1 MTHFFRLRAAVGLCA
16 AFARWRQ
23 TVLCL
28 LCLGFATL
36 PAQAQQVHANLPRHP
51 LEDKALEQPIDALS
65 EIEKALVTAPEGS
78 LDRVTLLLA
87 KANAC
92 RVLANW
98 ECQRDAGQEAAA
110 EAEKIDQTLLAVRGQ
125 IAEARGR
132 FAIQDFARGEQTLGS
147 ARAKLEKVPDAELLA
162 DIYLAMS
169 SMSDRI
175 GKHALAIESAEKG
188 LAALGKLK
196 SPGIEARLWRNLARS
211 RGFLGDNEQA
221 RAALSNAR
229 AVIETM
235 RDPKLAA
242 ELDLELARLA
252 RSRGDS
258 AEQVAAG
265 SRILGLADTL
275 KNSQLEGL
283 GQEVLGLAAMD
294 MGNWEEAI
302 TRLRMA
308 FRSFD
313 SLRLERDALRV
324 LRDLVRLEADH
335 GNDPDATRRRVREL
349 IEREKDLDRQERAQA
364 GEDFDAQLKYA
375 QQNFEL
381 QRLEAEAA
389 LAKAR
394 EQSAD
399 DRDRLNLALLALA
412 GVGLLS
418 LSVLFVQ
425 QRRSNRTLADALAQ
439 KQRSEAAL
447 EASERLLRNI
457 SDQTPALI
465 AYLDKECRYQF
476 VNAHYRSVFK
486 TDPNNMLGH
495 SVEAMRTPEL
505 YAQIK
510 PHIDKVLAGERADF
524 ESSGVD
530 DAGVERFFRVSYVP
544 DRAPD
549 GSVRGFYSLAFD
561 VTPMK
566 MAERQ
571 LEELSRTDALT
582 SLPNRRWF
590 DLSLRTALSRNL
602 RQHSGL
608 ALLYLD
614 IDHFKQINDRYGHS
628 AGDQVIREFAQRL
641 RANVRA
647 EDLVARIGGD
657 EFVILAE
664 DCDSVA
670 AATQIAQKLLKA
682 MEAPMQ
688 IDIYTIRCHTSIGI
702 AWLQNVDDSNVAIKL
717 ADDAL
722 YAAKAAGR
730 NTFAVAGQ

>member
-1 MTHFFRLRAAVGLCA
+1 MTHLSRLRIAAGLRA
-16 AFARWRQ
+16 GVRSWRRS
-23 TVLCL
+23 VVAL
-28 LCLGFATL
+28 LLILVSLQGL
-36 PAQAQQVHANLPRHP
+36 AQQVHSNLPRHP
-51 LEDKALEQPIDALS
+51 LEDKALEQPIEALS
-65 EIEKALVTAPEGS
+65 EIEKALVAAPPGS
-78 LDRVTLLLA
+78 LEQVTLLLA

-98 ECQRDAGQEAAA
+98 ECQRDAGLQAA
-110 EAEKIDQTLLAVRGQ
+110 EAADAIGQTLLAVRGQ

-132 FAIQDFARGEQTLGS
+132 FAIQDFARGEQVLGS
-147 ARAKLEKVPDAELLA
+147 ARAKLERVPDAELLA

-188 LAALGKLK
+188 LKALGNVK

-221 RAALSNAR
+221 RAALSNGR

-252 RSRGDS
+252 RSRGDA
-258 AEQVAAG
+258 AEQVSAG
-265 SRILGLADTL
+265 TRILGLADKL

-294 MGNWEEAI
+294 LGNWNEAI
-302 TRLRMA
+302 TRLRLA
-308 FRSFD
+308 YRSFD
-313 SLRLERDALRV
+313 SLKLERDALRV

-335 GNDPDATRRRVREL
+335 GHDYDTTRRLVHEL
-349 IEREKDLDRQERAQA
+349 IERERDLDRQERAQA

-394 EQSAD
+394 EQSSE
-399 DRDRLNLALLALA
+399 DRERLNLAVLAMTVL
-412 GVGLLS
+412 GLLS
-418 LSVLFVQ
+418 LGVLFVQ

-439 KQRSEAAL
+439 KQRSEKAL

-465 AYLDKECRYQF
+465 AYLDRECRYQF
-476 VNAHYRSVFK
+476 VNAHYRSVFRA
-486 TDPNNMLGH
+486 DPNNMIGQT
-495 SVEAMRTPEL
+495 VAATRTPEL

-510 PHIDKVLAGERADF
+510 PHIDQVLAGERADF
-524 ESSGVD
+524 ESSGID
-530 DAGVERFFRVSYVP
+530 DGGVERFFRVSYVP

-549 GSVRGFYSLAFD
+549 GEIRGFYSLAFD
-561 VTPMK
+561 VTAMK
-566 MAERQ
+566 LAERK

-582 SLPNRRWF
+582 GLPNRRWF
-590 DLSLRTALSRNL
+590 DLSLRTALSRNQ
-602 RQHSGL
+602 RHHQGL

-641 RANVRA
+641 RQSIRT

-657 EFVILAE
+657 EFVIIAE
-664 DCDSVA
+664 DCA
-670 AATQIAQKLLKA
+670 AVDDARHIAEKLLKA

-688 IDIYTIRCHTSIGI
+688 IDIYAIRCHTSIGI
-702 AWLQNVDDSNVAIKL
+702 AWLQNVEDSNVAIKL